1 MNKAQ
6 KITIII
12 TLLLIFII
20 IIYPPVK
27 GYYHG
32 NKPVAGK
39 RMFLFSLTHPVT
51 GQINIRNLIPELLAI
66 ICLGGALTI
75 LLGLKKKD

>member
-6 KITIII
+6 KITISI
-12 TLLLIFII
+12 TLVLIFII
-20 IIYPPVK
+20 VIYPPVK
-27 GYYHG
+27 GYYYG
-32 NKPVAGK
+32 DEPVAGK
-39 RMFLFSLTHPVT
+39 RMFLFSLTNPIT
-51 GQINIRNLIPELLAI
+51 DQINIKNLIPELLAI